1 MTLATSADG
10 SQIRAQALALENA
23 GNFRDAIVAWTV
35 LNRQEAD
42 AEVEQ
47 RLVRLRHLA
56 TSSNYGEP
64 TIEPW
69 PPRLADSF
77 PGVEGEPPEIDA
89 HELNSECL
97 GGAILHH
104 GCLLVRGLVDA
115 RRADEF
121 VEIIDAA
128 FDARE
133 ASLSGVPHQQTA
145 PWFVPDPTFDETGSQ
160 ALLHRALN
168 HKLNA
173 MLAVDSP
180 RALFKIVEALEHRGV
195 PETLRG
201 YFGESPVITVE
212 KTTLRRVLPGPAP
225 AWHQD
230 GSFLGSAARTV
241 DVWVALSHCGPGT
254 ERSGLEILPRRLDH
268 LVEFGSEGTRTNI
281 EILGD
286 DVLRAGAGIVPICPN
301 FEPGDALLFDELF
314 LHRTM
319 PGLPQERYALEIW
332 TFAPSGCT
340 SSYTQV
346 AL

>member
-10 SQIRAQALALENA
+10 AQIRAQALALENE
-23 GNFRDAIVAWTV
+23 GKFSDAIVAWTA

-56 TSSNYGEP
+56 AAGDCGTSAVEQ
-64 TIEPW
+64 W
-69 PPRLADSF
+69 PPPLADPF
-77 PGVEGEPPEIDA
+77 PLVEGEPPEIDA
-89 HELNSECL
+89 HDLTSERL

-104 GCLLVRGLVDA
+104 GCLLVRGLVDT
-115 RRADEF
+115 RRASEF
-121 VEIIDAA
+121 VDIIDTA

-133 ASLSGVPHQQTA
+133 ASLSGAPHQQTA
-145 PWFVPDPTFDETGSQ
+145 PWFVPDPTYDETGSQ
-160 ALLHRALN
+160 ARVHRALN
-168 HKLNA
+168 QKLKA
-173 MLAVDSP
+173 MLAIDSP
-180 RALFKIVEALEHRGV
+180 RALFKIVEALEYRGV
-195 PETLRG
+195 PEILRR
-201 YFGESPVITVE
+201 YFGENPVITAE

-230 GSFLGSAARTV
+230 GSFLGNAARTV
-241 DVWVALSHCGPGT
+241 DVWIALSHCGPGT

-268 LVEFGSEGTRTNI
+268 LVEFGTEGTRTNI

-286 DVLRAGAGIVPICPN
+286 DVLRAGAGIAPVCPN

-340 SSYTQV
+340 PSYTQV